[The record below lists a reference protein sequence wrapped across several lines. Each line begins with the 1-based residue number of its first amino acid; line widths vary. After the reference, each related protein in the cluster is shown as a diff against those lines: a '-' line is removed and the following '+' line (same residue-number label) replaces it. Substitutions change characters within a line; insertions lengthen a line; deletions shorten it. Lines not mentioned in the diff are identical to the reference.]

1 MTTLLLILTS
11 VVTIASLVCSF
22 VPTSLLPND
31 AKKVLKILALNFN
44 NVHYDCNHTKKKK
57 SS

>member
-1 MTTLLLILTS
+1 MTTLLLILT

-22 VPTSLLPND
+22 VPTSLLPDD

>member
-1 MTTLLLILTS
+1 MTILLLILTS
-11 VVTIASLVCSF
+11 IVTLSSLVCSF
-22 VPTSLLPND
+22 VPTSLLPDD

>member
-1 MTTLLLILTS
+1 MTILLLILTRI
-11 VVTIASLVCSF
+11 VTLSSLVCSF
-22 VPTSLLPND
+22 VPTSLLPDD

-44 NVHYDCNHTKKKK
+44 NVHYDCDHKKKKK